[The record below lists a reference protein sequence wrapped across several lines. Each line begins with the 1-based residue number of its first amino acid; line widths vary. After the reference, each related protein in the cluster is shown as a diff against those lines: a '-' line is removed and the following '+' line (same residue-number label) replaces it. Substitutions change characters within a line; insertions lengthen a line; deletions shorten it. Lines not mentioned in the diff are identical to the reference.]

1 MKKSSYTIGS
11 IIILLLAALVFVLVP
26 ALAGLADGAKLPP
39 YAYYN
44 SKPITFDDGSLFQK
58 RAQAILQ
65 DYESRGVDLNDPN
78 LASFY
83 YSQSFETAFT
93 QVLSTYMLSF
103 FTESTGYIV
112 SDYAID
118 RRIRT
123 QPQFLDGSGSFSEA
137 RYEQLTDTEK
147 RNLRKELR
155 EELANFRSYED
166 IFGSQLEV
174 GFTPLYGL
182 KSSSAEID
190 FVRNLGGK
198 RYAFDIASFDIKQ
211 FPNEEKVA
219 FGNAHKDLFVKYNLK
234 VITSDDENKIKEVAS
249 RIKKTEITFEDAITE
264 YSTKQLG
271 DKATGTL
278 SANTRY
284 QLENAF
290 TKPEYLDK
298 VLNLKT
304 GEVSDIIETA
314 SAYCIFKCMDSP
326 TEPDFTNDMTVTE
339 VYEYLLTREKSVIE
353 DYYINKAKDFIAYAN
368 NNSFEKACDNF
379 DVKSKSFAPFA
390 LNYNTTSLI
399 GSTPM
404 GDDEILRFAATNENF
419 FKNAFKLKE
428 DEISSPVVIGD
439 ANSVVVIRCSAITT
453 ADFSESDGTA
463 TANTINDTSKS
474 SINEVLIY
482 SNPRIK
488 RNSEAFMAKFLRRA
502 L

>member
-11 IIILLLAALVFVLVP
+11 IIILLFAALVFVLVP
-26 ALAGLADGAKLPP
+26 ALAGFADGAKLPP

-44 SKPITFDDGSLFQK
+44 SKPITFEDGSLFQQ
-58 RAQAILQ
+58 RARAILE

-83 YSQSFETAFT
+83 YSQSLEQAFT
-93 QVLSTYMLSF
+93 QVLSTYILSF

-118 RRIRT
+118 RRIRN
-123 QPQFLDGSGSFSEA
+123 QPQFLDGSGTFAEA
-137 RYEQLTDTEK
+137 LYEQLTDAEK

-155 EELANFRSYED
+155 QELGNFRSYED

-198 RYAFDIASFDIKQ
+198 RYGLDVASFDIRNYPK
-211 FPNEEKVA
+211 EEKIA
-219 FGNAHKDLFVKYNLK
+219 FGNSHKDLFVKYNLK
-234 VITSDDENKIKEVAS
+234 VITSDDESKIKEAAS
-249 RIKKTEITFEDAITE
+249 RIKKTEITFEDAIEE

-298 VLNLKT
+298 VINLKT
-304 GEVSDIIETA
+304 GEVSDIVETA
-314 SAYCIFKCMDSP
+314 SAYCIFKCMEEP
-326 TEPDFTNDMTVTE
+326 AQPDFTNDMTVTE

-353 DYYINKAKDFIAYAN
+353 DYYINQGKDFIAKAN
-368 NNSFEKACDNF
+368 VTSFEDACTAF
-379 DVKSKSFAPFA
+379 PVRTKSFEPFA

-399 GSTPM
+399 GSSPVT
-404 GDDEILRFAATNENF
+404 DDEILRFAATNENF
-419 FKNAFKLKE
+419 YKNAFKLKE
-428 DEISSPVVIGD
+428 SEISSPVVLSD
-439 ANSVVVIRCSAITT
+439 ANAVLVIRCRSITT

-463 TANTINDTSKS
+463 TANAINDASKS
-474 SINEVLIY
+474 SINESLIY

-488 RNSEAFMAKFLRRA
+488 RNSEQFMAKFLRRNQ
-502 L
+502 